1 MLKETDILLTT
12 KDNPYNPFSQYDDW
26 KYFDETMHHYNT
38 EAYVA
43 RIVGL
48 LDPDI
53 SEEELAH
60 ERMNAFKEIIKYND
74 EIGADIY
81 TLISRE
87 GEKLDDTPSTFLGQN
102 DMEGTPGEGSKED
115 PPA

>member
-12 KDNPYNPFSQYDDW
+12 KDNPFNPFTDYDNW
-26 KYFDETMHHYNT
+26 KNFDEVQKHYNT

-43 RIVGL
+43 RIVGM

-53 SEEELAH
+53 SDKELAH
-60 ERMNAFKEIIKYND
+60 ERMNAFKEIIKLNN
-74 EIGADIY
+74 EIGFDVY

-87 GEKLDDTPSTFLGQN
+87 DGKLDPSPSEYLERYEEPHQESDTG
-102 DMEGTPGEGSKED
+102 D
-115 PPA
+115 